1 MKKIFSLVAAVAL
14 FAAVGCEEKKGTS
27 GTGAKGTG
35 TGAPSTP
42 VGGTPAGTSK

>member
-14 FAAVGCEEKKGTS
+14 FAAVGCEEKKGTPS

-35 TGAPSTP
+35 GASTP